1 MLMNCVKFQDSLSDY
16 LEGALD
22 PRARAECAAHR
33 LICGECRE
41 LYNDVK
47 VTVQAL
53 NTLASGDAEPEGL
66 PGRIIA
72 HTTTGEMLS
81 CGEFDKLLE
90 RYFDGVI
97 LAPTF
102 QTFQSHFNH
111 CLKCRRLL
119 NGIEDAIV
127 MLQEAKEAEV
137 EVPVSLHDRIV
148 AATIGRGRSRS
159 LGRPRSSVV
168 NFAWGLMSPQ
178 MAVAAMIIALISLLV
193 ISRFGSVGN
202 MTTTAEQKVE
212 SLVTQGQ
219 QKINGAG
226 AMARSGFQRVS
237 YGVNAFL
244 FSGVATGDPASGK
257 PDPNASSEPDRAP
270 GSNQPPRSDHSPDPA
285 NPANRPQ
292 DPGADPRANPPANSP
307 TDLPPDT
314 EAGRKRP
321 NRSEK

>member
-1 MLMNCVKFQDSLSDY
+1 
-16 LEGALD
+16 GALD

-41 LYNDVK
+41 LYNDVRA
-47 VTVQAL
+47 TVQAL
-53 NTLASGDAEPEGL
+53 NALGLCEAEPEGL
-66 PGRIIA
+66 PDRIIA

-81 CGEFDKLLE
+81 CGEFDTLLE

-102 QTFQSHFNH
+102 QTFQSHVEN

-119 NGIEDAIV
+119 NGIEEAIV
-127 MLQEAKEAEV
+127 MLQEAKGAEV
-137 EVPVSLHDRIV
+137 EVPGSLHDRIV
-148 AATIGRGRSRS
+148 AATIGRDRLSRIGRA
-159 LGRPRSSVV
+159 RSSLA
-168 NFAWGLMSPQ
+168 NFAQSLMQRLISPQ

-202 MTTTAEQKVE
+202 MTTSAEQKVE
-212 SLVTQGQ
+212 SLVNQGQ

-244 FSGVATGDPASGK
+244 FSGAAT
-257 PDPNASSEPDRAP
+257 AP
-270 GSNQPPRSDHSPDPA
+270 TAPTECPTPQPPPRSDQAPDPM
-285 NPANRPQ
+285 
-292 DPGADPRANPPANSP
+292 DH
-307 TDLPPDT
+307 
-314 EAGRKRP
+314 P
-321 NRSEK
+321 NRGARQKHPNPSGRRPPR

>member
-1 MLMNCVKFQDSLSDY
+1 MNCVKFQDSLSDY

-41 LYNDVK
+41 IYNDVRA
-47 VTVQAL
+47 TVQAL
-53 NTLASGDAEPEGL
+53 NALASGVAEPEGL
-66 PGRIIA
+66 PDRIIA

-102 QTFQSHFNH
+102 QTFQSHFEN

-119 NGIEDAIV
+119 NGIEEAIV

-137 EVPVSLHDRIV
+137 EVPGSLHDRIV
-148 AATIGRGRSRS
+148 AATIGRE
-159 LGRPRSSVV
+159 RSSLIRRARSSLV
-168 NFAWGLMSPQ
+168 NFAQRLMSPQ

-202 MTTTAEQKVE
+202 LTTSAEQKVE
-212 SLVTQGQ
+212 SLVKQGE

-226 AMARSGFQRVS
+226 AAARSGFQRVS

-244 FSGVATGDPASGK
+244 FSGAATAPTKGPATDSSSG
-257 PDPNASSEPDRAP
+257 
-270 GSNQPPRSDHSPDPA
+270 
-285 NPANRPQ
+285 
-292 DPGADPRANPPANSP
+292 
-307 TDLPPDT
+307 
-314 EAGRKRP
+314 P
-321 NRSEK
+321 NRVRPTPQPQRDSDNAPDS

>member
-41 LYNDVK
+41 LYNDVRA
-47 VTVQAL
+47 TVQAL
-53 NTLASGDAEPEGL
+53 NALASCDAEPEGL
-66 PGRIIA
+66 PSRIIA

-102 QTFQSHFNH
+102 QTFQSHFGN

-119 NGIEDAIV
+119 SGIEEAIV

-137 EVPVSLHDRIV
+137 DVPGSLHDRIV
-148 AATIGRGRSRS
+148 AATIGTGRSSRIKRAQSS
-159 LGRPRSSVV
+159 LV
-168 NFAWGLMSPQ
+168 NFAQGLMSPQ

-202 MTTTAEQKVE
+202 LTTSAEQKVE
-212 SLVTQGQ
+212 SLVNQGQ

-226 AMARSGFQRVS
+226 AAARSGFQRVS

-244 FSGVATGDPASGK
+244 FSGAAPG
-257 PDPNASSEPDRAP
+257 PNATAPPANGSAPNSSSEPNGARGAP
-270 GSNQPPRSDHSPDPA
+270 QPPRSEQAPGPTEQPD
-285 NPANRPQ
+285 R
-292 DPGADPRANPPANSP
+292 
-307 TDLPPDT
+307 DT
-314 EAGRKRP
+314 RQKRP
-321 NRSEK
+321 NP

>member
-41 LYNDVK
+41 LYNDVR

-66 PGRIIA
+66 SSRIIA

-102 QTFQSHFNH
+102 QTFQSHFGN

-119 NGIEDAIV
+119 NGIEEAIV
-127 MLQEAKEAEV
+127 MLQEAKETEV
-137 EVPVSLHDRIV
+137 EVPGSLHDRIV
-148 AATIGRGRSRS
+148 AATIGGGRSSWIRRARS
-159 LGRPRSSVV
+159 FLV
-168 NFAWGLMSPQ
+168 NFAQGLMSPQ
-178 MAVAAMIIALISLLV
+178 MAVAAMIIALISLMV

-202 MTTTAEQKVE
+202 LTTSAEQKVE
-212 SLVTQGQ
+212 SLVNEGQ
-219 QKINGAG
+219 KKINGAG
-226 AMARSGFQRVS
+226 AIFQRVS

-244 FSGVATGDPASGK
+244 FSGAATGSGAPAASATPTPQAEG
-257 PDPNASSEPDRAP
+257 PATNSSSEPNRAR
-270 GSNQPPRSDHSPDPA
+270 GASQPSPRSEQAPDSTDQP
-285 NPANRPQ
+285 NR
-292 DPGADPRANPPANSP
+292 DKRRN
-307 TDLPPDT
+307 
-314 EAGRKRP
+314 RP
-321 NRSEK
+321 NRSER

>member
-41 LYNDVK
+41 LYNDVRA
-47 VTVQAL
+47 TVQAL
-53 NTLASGDAEPEGL
+53 NALASGDAEPEGL
-66 PGRIIA
+66 PSRIIA

-102 QTFQSHFNH
+102 QTFQSHFGN

-119 NGIEDAIV
+119 SGIEEAIV

-137 EVPVSLHDRIV
+137 DVPGSLHDRIV
-148 AATIGRGRSRS
+148 AATIGTGRSSRIKRAQSS
-159 LGRPRSSVV
+159 LV
-168 NFAWGLMSPQ
+168 NFAQGLMSPQ

-202 MTTTAEQKVE
+202 LTTSAEQKVE
-212 SLVTQGQ
+212 SLVNQGQ

-226 AMARSGFQRVS
+226 AAARSGFQRVS

-244 FSGVATGDPASGK
+244 FSGAAPG
-257 PDPNASSEPDRAP
+257 PNATAPPANGSAPNSSSEPNGARGAP
-270 GSNQPPRSDHSPDPA
+270 QPPRSEQAPGPTEQPD
-285 NPANRPQ
+285 R
-292 DPGADPRANPPANSP
+292 
-307 TDLPPDT
+307 DT
-314 EAGRKRP
+314 RQKRP
-321 NRSEK
+321 NP

>member
-66 PGRIIA
+66 SSRIIA

-102 QTFQSHFNH
+102 QTFQSHFGN

-119 NGIEDAIV
+119 NGIEEAIV

-137 EVPVSLHDRIV
+137 EVPGSLHDRIV
-148 AATIGRGRSRS
+148 AATTGGGRSSRI
-159 LGRPRSSVV
+159 RRARSSLV
-168 NFAWGLMSPQ
+168 NFAQGLMSPQ
-178 MAVAAMIIALISLLV
+178 MAVAAMIVALISLMV

-202 MTTTAEQKVE
+202 LTTSAEQKVE
-212 SLVTQGQ
+212 SLVSQGQ
-219 QKINGAG
+219 KKITGAG

-244 FSGVATGDPASGK
+244 FSGAATSPPGPAAQTEGSA
-257 PDPNASSEPDRAP
+257 PNTSSEPKSARP
-270 GSNQPPRSDHSPDPA
+270 TPQPSPRSEQATDSTDQP
-285 NPANRPQ
+285 NR
-292 DPGADPRANPPANSP
+292 
-307 TDLPPDT
+307 DT
-314 EAGRKRP
+314 RRNRP
-321 NRSEK
+321 NRSER

>member
-1 MLMNCVKFQDSLSDY
+1 MNCVKFQDSLSDY

-41 LYNDVK
+41 LYNDVRG
-47 VTVQAL
+47 TVHAL
-53 NTLASGDAEPEGL
+53 NALDDDVEPEGL
-66 PGRIIA
+66 QNRILA

-81 CGEFDKLLE
+81 CGEFDRLLE

-102 QTFQSHFNH
+102 QTFQSHFKH

-119 NGIEDAIV
+119 NGIEEAIV
-127 MLQEAKEAEV
+127 MLQDAKEAEV

-159 LGRPRSSVV
+159 LGRPRSSIV

-219 QKINGAG
+219 QKITGAG

-244 FSGVATGDPASGK
+244 FSGVAAGDPARGK
-257 PDPNASSEPDRAP
+257 PVPTASSEPDRAH
-270 GSNQPPRSDHSPDPA
+270 GSDQPPHSDHSPDTA
-285 NPANRPQ
+285 NPANQPT
-292 DPGADPRANPPANSP
+292 NPPA
-307 TDLPPDT
+307 DLPTGLPT
-314 EAGRKRP
+314 GLEAGRKRP

>member
-33 LICGECRE
+33 LICGDCRE
-41 LYNDVK
+41 LYNDVR

-66 PGRIIA
+66 SSRIIA

-102 QTFQSHFNH
+102 QTFQSHFGN

-119 NGIEDAIV
+119 NGIEEAIV

-137 EVPVSLHDRIV
+137 EVPGSLHDRIV
-148 AATIGRGRSRS
+148 AATIGGGRSSWIRRARS
-159 LGRPRSSVV
+159 FLV
-168 NFAWGLMSPQ
+168 NFAQGLMSPQ
-178 MAVAAMIIALISLLV
+178 MAVAAMIIALISLMV

-202 MTTTAEQKVE
+202 LTTSAEQKVE
-212 SLVTQGQ
+212 SLVNEGQ
-219 QKINGAG
+219 KKINGAG
-226 AMARSGFQRVS
+226 AIFQRVS

-244 FSGVATGDPASGK
+244 FSGAATGPVAPAASATPTPQAEG
-257 PDPNASSEPDRAP
+257 PAPNSSTEPNRARGAS
-270 GSNQPPRSDHSPDPA
+270 QPSPRSEQAPDSTDQP
-285 NPANRPQ
+285 NR
-292 DPGADPRANPPANSP
+292 
-307 TDLPPDT
+307 DT
-314 EAGRKRP
+314 RRNRQ
-321 NRSEK
+321 NRSER

>member
-1 MLMNCVKFQDSLSDY
+1 MNCVKFQDSLSDY
-16 LEGALD
+16 LDGALD

-41 LYNDVK
+41 LYNDVRGA
-47 VTVQAL
+47 VQAL
-53 NTLASGDAEPEGL
+53 SALRVCDAEPEGL
-66 PGRIIA
+66 PSRIIS

-102 QTFQSHFNH
+102 QTFQSHFEY

-119 NGIEDAIV
+119 DGIEETIV

-137 EVPVSLHDRIV
+137 EVPGSLHDRIV
-148 AATIGRGRSRS
+148 AATIGGEPSRWIRRSQ
-159 LGRPRSSVV
+159 SSIV
-168 NFAWGLMSPQ
+168 NFAQRLMPPQ
-178 MAVAAMIIALISLLV
+178 MAVAAMIIALISLLL

-202 MTTTAEQKVE
+202 LTTTAEQKVE
-212 SLVTQGQ
+212 SLVNQGH

-237 YGVNAFL
+237 YGVNTFL
-244 FSGVATGDPASGK
+244 FSAA
-257 PDPNASSEPDRAP
+257 
-270 GSNQPPRSDHSPDPA
+270 
-285 NPANRPQ
+285 
-292 DPGADPRANPPANSP
+292 ANPPATSNPSSGTNGAHPTPQPSP
-307 TDLPPDT
+307 RFDHAPDPSSSGSR
-314 EAGRKRP
+314 ERHQKRP
-321 NRSEK
+321 SRTER

>member
-41 LYNDVK
+41 LYSDVRI
-47 VTVQAL
+47 TTHAL
-53 NTLASGDAEPEGL
+53 NALDDDVEPEGL
-66 PGRIIA
+66 RDRILA

-81 CGEFDKLLE
+81 CGEFDRLLE

-102 QTFQSHFNH
+102 QTFQSHFKH

-119 NGIEDAIV
+119 NGIEEAIV
-127 MLQEAKEAEV
+127 TLQEAKEAEV
-137 EVPVSLHDRIV
+137 EVPRSLHDRIV
-148 AATIGRGRSRS
+148 AATIGSESSIS
-159 LGRPRSSVV
+159 LGRPQSLLV
-168 NFAWGLMSPQ
+168 NFARRLMAPQ

-202 MTTTAEQKVE
+202 LTTTAEQKVE

-219 QKINGAG
+219 QKINGAS

-244 FSGVATGDPASGK
+244 FSGVATGDPGLKSSAPSESSG
-257 PDPNASSEPDRAP
+257 PGRARP
-270 GSNQPPRSDHSPDPA
+270 ATQTPPRSDRAPDPA
-285 NPANRPQ
+285 DPTNR
-292 DPGADPRANPPANSP
+292 D
-307 TDLPPDT
+307 
-314 EAGRKRP
+314 AGRKRP
-321 NRSEK
+321 NRSER

>member
-1 MLMNCVKFQDSLSDY
+1 MNCVKFQDSLSDY

-41 LYNDVK
+41 LYNDVRA
-47 VTVQAL
+47 TVQAL
-53 NTLASGDAEPEGL
+53 NALASGDAEPEGL

-81 CGEFDKLLE
+81 CVEFDKLLE

-102 QTFQSHFNH
+102 QTFQSHFGN

-119 NGIEDAIV
+119 GGIEEAIV

-137 EVPVSLHDRIV
+137 DVPGSLHDRIV
-148 AATIGRGRSRS
+148 AATIGSGRSSRIKRAQSS
-159 LGRPRSSVV
+159 LV
-168 NFAWGLMSPQ
+168 NFARGLMSPQ

-202 MTTTAEQKVE
+202 LTTSAEQKVE
-212 SLVTQGQ
+212 SLVNQGQ

-226 AMARSGFQRVS
+226 AAARSGFQRVS

-244 FSGVATGDPASGK
+244 FSGAATGPTAPAPPANG
-257 PDPNASSEPDRAP
+257 PAPNSSSEPNGARGAH
-270 GSNQPPRSDHSPDPA
+270 QPPRSEQAPDSTE
-285 NPANRPQ
+285 RP
-292 DPGADPRANPPANSP
+292 DR
-307 TDLPPDT
+307 DT
-314 EAGRKRP
+314 RRKRP
-321 NRSEK
+321 NP

>member
-41 LYNDVK
+41 LYNDVRGA
-47 VTVQAL
+47 VQAL
-53 NTLASGDAEPEGL
+53 NSLRLCDAEPEGL
-66 PGRIIA
+66 PDRIIA

-81 CGEFDKLLE
+81 CGEFDRLLE

-102 QTFQSHFNH
+102 QTFQSHFEH

-137 EVPVSLHDRIV
+137 EVPGSLHDRIV
-148 AATIGRGRSRS
+148 AATIGRARSKRIGRAKSS
-159 LGRPRSSVV
+159 LF
-168 NFAWGLMSPQ
+168 NFAQRLMSPQ
-178 MAVAAMIIALISLLV
+178 MAVAAMIIALISLMV

-202 MTTTAEQKVE
+202 LTTTAEQKVE

-219 QKINGAG
+219 RAG

-237 YGVNAFL
+237 YGVNTFL
-244 FSGVATGDPASGK
+244 FSGAPSAPTVPTEGPA
-257 PDPNASSEPDRAP
+257 PNSSPGPGRAHP
-270 GSNQPPRSDHSPDPA
+270 TPQSPPRSDHAPDPA
-285 NPANRPQ
+285 NPGNR
-292 DPGADPRANPPANSP
+292 D
-307 TDLPPDT
+307 
-314 EAGRKRP
+314 AGQKRP
-321 NRSEK
+321 NRSER

>member
-41 LYNDVK
+41 LYNDVRA
-47 VTVQAL
+47 TVQAL
-53 NTLASGDAEPEGL
+53 NALASGDAEPEGL

-102 QTFQSHFNH
+102 QTFQSHFEK

-119 NGIEDAIV
+119 SGIEDAIV
-127 MLQEAKEAEV
+127 MLQDAKDAEV
-137 EVPVSLHDRIV
+137 DVPGSLHDRIV
-148 AATIGRGRSRS
+148 AATIGSGRSSRIK
-159 LGRPRSSVV
+159 RARSSLV
-168 NFAWGLMSPQ
+168 NFAQGLMSPQ

-202 MTTTAEQKVE
+202 LTTSAEQKVE
-212 SLVTQGQ
+212 SLVNQGQ
-219 QKINGAG
+219 QKINGAS
-226 AMARSGFQRVS
+226 AMALSGLQRVS
-237 YGVNAFL
+237 YGVNAIL
-244 FSGVATGDPASGK
+244 SSGAATGPTPPAAPTEPTPPTPPAVGPAS
-257 PDPNASSEPDRAP
+257 NSSSEPNRARGAAQPTRSEQAPDSTDNPDRDK
-270 GSNQPPRSDHSPDPA
+270 R
-285 NPANRPQ
+285 
-292 DPGADPRANPPANSP
+292 
-307 TDLPPDT
+307 
-314 EAGRKRP
+314 RKRQNP
-321 NRSEK
+321 

>member
-53 NTLASGDAEPEGL
+53 NTLASVDAEPEGL
-66 PGRIIA
+66 SSRIIA

-102 QTFQSHFNH
+102 QTFQSHFGN

-119 NGIEDAIV
+119 NGIEEAIV

-137 EVPVSLHDRIV
+137 EVPGSLHDRIV
-148 AATIGRGRSRS
+148 AATIGGGRSSR
-159 LGRPRSSVV
+159 LRRARSSLV
-168 NFAWGLMSPQ
+168 NFARGLMSPQ
-178 MAVAAMIIALISLLV
+178 MAAMIIALISLMV

-202 MTTTAEQKVE
+202 LTTSAEQKVE
-212 SLVTQGQ
+212 NLVNQGHK
-219 QKINGAG
+219 KINGAG

-244 FSGVATGDPASGK
+244 FSGAATSPAAPAKESA
-257 PDPNASSEPDRAP
+257 PNSSSEPNRASP
-270 GSNQPPRSDHSPDPA
+270 TPQPPPRSEQAPDSTDQP
-285 NPANRPQ
+285 NRET
-292 DPGADPRANPPANSP
+292 RRN
-307 TDLPPDT
+307 
-314 EAGRKRP
+314 RP
-321 NRSEK
+321 NRSER